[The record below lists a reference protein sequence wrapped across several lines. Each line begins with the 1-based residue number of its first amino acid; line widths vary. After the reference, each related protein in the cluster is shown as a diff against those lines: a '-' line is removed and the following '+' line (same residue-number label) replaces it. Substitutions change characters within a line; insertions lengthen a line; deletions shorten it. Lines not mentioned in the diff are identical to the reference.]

1 MKANKAMRGRK
12 CQTTGEQESNQ
23 RVALIWL
30 HTIKL
35 FNNKTTKWQELPHA
49 YQY

>member
-1 MKANKAMRGRK
+1 MKANKTTK
-12 CQTTGEQESNQ
+12 EEEYQTTGEEISNQ

-30 HTIKL
+30 HIIKSI
-35 FNNKTTKWQELPHA
+35 NKKIKWQESRYT